1 MCRSH
6 QWLVLVFFFFFF
18 WWTEQEQNEGRPKLW
33 LKLYG
38 RKTQREESQT
48 SLRMESDLRRLFAM
62 DAADQVNASLAE
74 DSPPGV
80 NSSNCCPNASAAKDR
95 ISQRLDDST
104 KLLGVQVILI
114 LAYSAIILFGVIG
127 NSLVI
132 YVVYKFKTLRTVT
145 NFFIVNLAV
154 ADLLVNTLC
163 LPFTLVYTLDG
174 EWKLGRELCFALPF
188 AQGLAVHVSTVTLNV
203 IALDRHRTIVH
214 HTKTQMSRETCA
226 GVVVVTWAVSGLLA
240 SPLAIFREYKTVD
253 LSAEESLQVC
263 MEKWPSGGVNGSAYS
278 ISALVVQYGLPL
290 AINCFVYTR
299 IWNKLKS
306 HMTFGGRG
314 DRHQRRRNTT
324 KMLWTM
330 VVVFAVSWLPFHA
343 FQLAVDIDS
352 AVLYRKDFKLLFTA
366 FHVVAMCSTFV
377 NPILYGWLNKNF
389 RAAFLS
395 VCSCGR
401 RFKSRSGDSRCR
413 ETRRK
418 VDGCYTESR
427 STNV

>member
-1 MCRSH
+1 
-6 QWLVLVFFFFFF
+6 
-18 WWTEQEQNEGRPKLW
+18 
-33 LKLYG
+33 
-38 RKTQREESQT
+38 
-48 SLRMESDLRRLFAM
+48 METFAM
-62 DAADQVNASLAE
+62 DADQVNASLAG

-80 NSSNCCPNASAAKDR
+80 NSSNCSPNASTTKDR
-95 ISQRLDDST
+95 IFQRLDDST
-104 KLLGVQVILI
+104 KLVGVQ
-114 LAYSAIILFGVIG
+114 
-127 NSLVI
+127 
-132 YVVYKFKTLRTVT
+132 FKTLRTVT

-174 EWKLGRELCFALPF
+174 EWKLGRALCFALPF

-203 IALDRHRTIVH
+203 IALDRHRSIVH
-214 HTKTQMSRETCA
+214 HTKTQMSKDKCA
-226 GVVVVTWAVSGLLA
+226 AVVVATWAVSALLA
-240 SPLAIFREYKTVD
+240 SPLAIFREYETVD
-253 LSAEESLQVC
+253 LSPGESLQVC
-263 MEKWPSGGVNGSAYS
+263 MEKWPSGGVNGSVYS

-290 AINCFVYTR
+290 AINCFIYVR

-306 HMTFGGRG
+306 HMTFGSRG
-314 DRHQRRRNTT
+314 DRRQRRKNTT

-343 FQLAVDIDS
+343 FQLAVDIDI
-352 AVLYRKDFKLLFTA
+352 AVSYSKDFKLLFTA

-395 VCSCGR
+395 LCSCGQR
-401 RFKSRSGDSRCR
+401 IKSRSGDSRDR
-413 ETRRK
+413 ETRRNL
-418 VDGCYTESR
+418 DRCYTDSK